1 VRGIEPPRFA
11 RRLLSARLGG
21 GRVARSVVG
30 DLDEEFADRARTNPR
45 AARRW
50 YRREAIAVAIRAGSI
65 AERQQGDSMIRQF
78 MNDVRLAVR
87 SLRKQPRF
95 SVVASLTVALG
106 IGAVTVIF
114 SVVNGVLLRP
124 LKYPNADR
132 LVNIWS
138 TAPGLGYDQFPLSPD
153 LFFFFQKHQTAFEEM
168 ALRQRDRV
176 NVIAGTEP
184 RVVESALV
192 TARYF
197 ATFGATFSQGRPF
210 SAEEDSPKG
219 PRVAV
224 ISHRL
229 WRGTFGGDAG
239 VLARPVRVNGE
250 PTRIVGVAPAW
261 MDRTDTPD
269 MWLPARFSPDDPPA
283 GNFGWNAVG
292 RLKPGVRAGD
302 AAKQLDPLV
311 KRAMETY
318 LTSPNYRAFLDN
330 GRYRPIVNPM
340 KEDVVGDVREPLWIL
355 LGTVGMVLLIACAN
369 VANLC
374 LVRAE
379 SRQREMAVRL
389 ALGGSRSHVVRSL
402 LAEALVISIAGTL
415 VGVAIAAAALPLL
428 IRLAPDSIPRL
439 EEVGVNGVVLL
450 TAAAL
455 SIFSAVIFGLV
466 PAVRYTR
473 PVMLGALRHGGRGAT
488 DHPDRHRGRNAL
500 VAAQT
505 AMAMILL
512 VGSGLLARSFT
523 RMMDADLGFETRN
536 ILTAQ
541 IALPAS
547 AYRERA
553 DVSRFAERLL
563 GQMAALPSVE
573 SAGATTDLPIESGP
587 SGTAFEFDGR
597 AVDPGRVPPIIRY
610 HVITPGFFETM
621 RIPVLKGR
629 DFTWSDLRAGVNP
642 IVVNQLLVDQF
653 WKGEEPIGKRLRR
666 SGSDPKVV
674 RPWYTVV
681 GVVGTVRQVGPREE
695 PDPAIYFTPG
705 SDLDEARAFTYLI
718 RGSQAASQADGIR
731 RAVRALDADLPI
743 ASIRT
748 MDDVVERSIVQFSF
762 TMLTLG
768 IAAAVALVLGAI
780 GLYSVLSYAVSLRQR
795 EIGVRLAL
803 GAAPA
808 RVLRLVVGRGVTICL
823 AGIVVGTLGAVGL
836 TRLLGSLLF
845 ETEPL
850 DPFTFA
856 GVAAILLVVAFL
868 ASYLPARR
876 AAAINP
882 MEILNSP

>member
-1 VRGIEPPRFA
+1 VSAGPPQLI

-21 GRVARSVVG
+21 GHVARSVVG
-30 DLDEEFADRARTNPR
+30 DLDEEFADRARTSPR

-50 YRREAIAVAIRAGSI
+50 YWREAMAVAIRAGSI
-65 AERQQGDSMIRQF
+65 AERRRGDSMIRQF
-78 MNDVRLAVR
+78 MNDVRMAVR

-95 SVVASLTVALG
+95 ATVASLTIALG
-106 IGAVTVIF
+106 VGAVTVIF
-114 SVVNGVLLRP
+114 SVVNGVLLQP

-153 LFFFFQKHQTAFEEM
+153 LFYFFRKHQTVFEDM
-168 ALRQRDRV
+168 ALRQRRRV
-176 NVIAGTEP
+176 NIIVGAEP

-192 TARYF
+192 TATYF
-197 ATFGATFSQGRPF
+197 TTFSATFSQGRPF
-210 SAEEDSPKG
+210 TAEEDSPKG

-224 ISHRL
+224 ISTRL
-229 WRGTFGGDAG
+229 WRGTFNADAG

-250 PTRIVGVAPAW
+250 PTQIIGVAPAW
-261 MDRTDTPD
+261 MDRANTPD
-269 MWLPARFSPDDPPA
+269 MWLPARFSVDDPPA

-292 RLKPGVRAGD
+292 RLKPGVRADD

-318 LTSPNYRAFLDN
+318 LTSPNYRAFLNN
-330 GRYRPIVNPM
+330 GRYRPIVNSM

-389 ALGGSRSHVVRSL
+389 ALGGTRAHVVRSM
-402 LAEALVISIAGTL
+402 LAEALVLSIAGTI

-428 IRLAPDSIPRL
+428 ISLAPDSIPRL
-439 EEVGVNGVVLL
+439 EEVGVNGLVLVV
-450 TAAAL
+450 AAGL
-455 SIFSAVIFGLV
+455 SILSALIFGLV

-473 PVMLGALRHGGRGAT
+473 PAMLGALRHGGRGAT
-488 DHPDRHRGRNAL
+488 DHPDRNRGRNVL

-512 VGSGLLARSFT
+512 VGSGLMARSFT
-523 RMMDADLGFETRN
+523 RMMNADLGFETHG

-547 AYRERA
+547 SYRERT
-553 DVSRFAERLL
+553 DVSRFAQRLVEQL
-563 GQMAALPSVE
+563 AALPSVE
-573 SAGATTDLPIESGP
+573 AAGATTNLPIESGP
-587 SGTAFEFDGR
+587 SGTSFEFDGR
-597 AVDPGRVPPIIRY
+597 AVDPGQVPPIVGY
-610 HVITPGFFETM
+610 HVITPGFFEAM
-621 RIPVLKGR
+621 RIPLLKGR
-629 DFTWSDLRAGVNP
+629 AFTWSDLREGVNP
-642 IVVNQLLVDQF
+642 IVVNQLLVDTY
-653 WKGEEPIGKRLRR
+653 WKGQEPIGKRIRR
-666 SGSDPKVV
+666 SGSDPNTA

-681 GVVGTVRQVGPREE
+681 GVVGTVRQVGPRED
-695 PDPAIYFTPG
+695 PDPMVYFTPS
-705 SDLDEARAFTYLI
+705 SDLDDVRAFTYVI
-718 RGSQAASQADGIR
+718 RGSQAALQADGIR
-731 RAVRALDADLPI
+731 RTVRALDADLPI

-748 MDDVVERSIVQFSF
+748 MDEVMERSIVQFSF

-768 IAAAVALVLGAI
+768 IAATVALLLGAI

-803 GAAPA
+803 GAAPS
-808 RVLRLVVGRGVTICL
+808 RVLRSVVGRGVMICL
-823 AGIVVGTLGAVGL
+823 AGLVVGALGAVGL
-836 TRLLGSLLF
+836 TRLLRSLLF

-850 DPFTFA
+850 DPITFA

-876 AAAINP
+876 AAKINP
-882 MEILNSP
+882 IEILKSA